1 MGKLSLLKLMLKD
14 LPSARELIA
23 GSKEIRRIT
32 IYKLAEALGP
42 EAKRPWHE
50 WGDKEF
56 AHHVYSVLVDFK
68 AAEWNP
74 DGSIT
79 LYRMEQPRIT
89 NPKVAEWKTI
99 LDRVFPRLID
109 ALEGN
114 RKYFLDRELLLIYAK
129 FLDNLGY
136 NWWRELAIRLVVL
149 EQDRQNPNLTF
160 VDMGSGIGVST
171 LTILKLTNA
180 SVIAVDPYDDNLEML
195 RHYVAMS
202 GYKDRVKTFKGYAE
216 NFRLDQPVD
225 GAFLINVLHWSDV
238 PSEVI
243 KNARRNVKQG
253 GRVYIFQGV
262 LDDKLA
268 RPTSVVPYL
277 LGAPRIGIRR
287 KELYQWI
294 KDAGLQVEQ
303 SETLAGE
310 LIRARAP

>member
-1 MGKLSLLKLMLKD
+1 MGKLSILKLMLKD
-14 LPSARELIA
+14 LPNTRELMA
-23 GSKEIRRIT
+23 ASREYRGLT
-32 IYKLAEALGP
+32 VYKLAEALGP
-42 EAKRPWHE
+42 EAKKPWHE

-56 AHHVYSVLVDFK
+56 AHFVYSLLVDFK
-68 AAEWNP
+68 VAEWNP

-79 LYRMEQPRIT
+79 LYKMEPPRIT

-99 LDRVFPRLID
+99 MDRVFPRLID

-114 RKYFLDRELLLIYAK
+114 RKYFLDRELLLSYAK
-129 FLDNLGY
+129 FLDNIGY
-136 NWWRELAIRLVVL
+136 NWWRELAIRVIVP

-160 VDMGSGIGVST
+160 VDIGSGIGLST
-171 LTILKLTNA
+171 LAILKLTNA
-180 SVIAVDPYDDNLEML
+180 SIIAVDPYDDNLEML

-225 GAFLINVLHWSDV
+225 GAFLINILHWSDV

-243 KNARRNVKQG
+243 KNATRNVKQG

-262 LDDKLA
+262 LEDKTL
-268 RPTSVVPYL
+268 RLSFLIPYL

-287 KELYQWI
+287 RELYQWI
-294 KDAGLQVEQ
+294 KDAGLQVEH
-303 SETLAGE
+303 SESIAGE

>member
-23 GSKEIRRIT
+23 GSKETRRIT

-79 LYRMEQPRIT
+79 LYKLEPPRIT

-114 RKYFLDRELLLIYAK
+114 RKFFLDRELLLTYAK

-136 NWWRELAIRLVVL
+136 NWWRELVIQLIVP
-149 EQDRQNPNLTF
+149 EQDRRDDTLTYA
-160 VDMGSGIGVST
+160 DIGSGIGVST
-171 LTILKLTNA
+171 LSILKLTNA

-262 LDDKLA
+262 LDDKLV

>member
-1 MGKLSLLKLMLKD
+1 MGKLSLLKYMIRD
-14 LPSARELIA
+14 LPSARELVT
-23 GSKEIRRIT
+23 GSREYRRLV

-50 WGDKEF
+50 WGDKEL

-79 LYRMEQPRIT
+79 LYKLEPPKIT

-99 LDRVFPRLID
+99 FDRVLPRLTE

-114 RKYFLDRELLLIYAK
+114 RKYFLDRELLIIYAK

-136 NWWRELAIRLVVL
+136 NWWRELAIRLTVP
-149 EQDRQNPNLTF
+149 EQDMKNPNLTF
-160 VDMGSGIGVST
+160 VDMGSGIGLST
-171 LTILKLTNA
+171 LSILKLTNA

-225 GAFLINVLHWSDV
+225 GAFLVNLLHWCDV

-253 GRVYIFQGV
+253 GRVYIFQAV
-262 LDDKLA
+262 LDDKTTRLA
-268 RPTSVVPYL
+268 AVVPYL

-303 SETLAGE
+303 SETLVGE
-310 LIRARAP
+310 LIRAVVP

>member
-1 MGKLSLLKLMLKD
+1 MGKLSLLKLMLRD
-14 LPSARELIA
+14 LPNARELMA
-23 GSKEIRRIT
+23 ASREYRRLI
-32 IYKLAEALGP
+32 IYRLSEALGP
-42 EAKRPWHE
+42 EAKKPWHE

-56 AHHVYSVLVDFK
+56 AHYVYSLLVDFK
-68 AAEWNP
+68 AAEWKP
-74 DGSIT
+74 DGSLE
-79 LYRMEQPRIT
+79 LYKLQPPSIT
-89 NPKVAEWKTI
+89 NPKVAEWATI
-99 LDRVFPRLID
+99 LDRVFPRLTD
-109 ALEGN
+109 ALRGY
-114 RKYFLDRELLLIYAK
+114 RKYFLDRELLLVYAK

-136 NWWRELAIRLVVL
+136 NWWRELAIRLVVP
-149 EQDRQNPNLTF
+149 EQDMKNPNLTF
-160 VDMGSGIGVST
+160 VDMGSGIGLST
-171 LTILKLTNA
+171 LSILKFTSAN
-180 SVIAVDPYDDNLEML
+180 VIAVDPYDDNLEML

-225 GAFLINVLHWSDV
+225 GAFMINLLHWSDV

-262 LDDKLA
+262 LDDKTTRLA
-268 RPTSVVPYL
+268 AVVPYL

-294 KDAGLQVEQ
+294 KDAGLQVDK

-310 LIRARAP
+310 LIRAVVP

>member
-14 LPSARELIA
+14 LPNARELMA
-23 GSKEIRRIT
+23 GSKEVRRLT
-32 IYKLAEALGP
+32 VYKLAEALGS
-42 EAKRPWHE
+42 EAKKPWHE
-50 WGDKEF
+50 WEDKEF
-56 AHHVYSVLVDFK
+56 AHYVYSVLVEFK

-79 LYRMEQPRIT
+79 LYKMEPPRIT

-114 RKYFLDRELLLIYAK
+114 RKYFLDRELLLTYAK
-129 FLDNLGY
+129 FLDNIGY
-136 NWWRELAIRLVVL
+136 NWWRELTLRVIVP

-160 VDMGSGIGVST
+160 VDMGSGMGLST
-171 LTILKLTNA
+171 LAILKLTSA

-195 RHYVAMS
+195 KHYVAMS
-202 GYKDRVKTFKGYAE
+202 GYKDRVKVFKGYAE
-216 NFRLDQPVD
+216 NFRLEQPVD
-225 GAFLINVLHWSDV
+225 GAFLINILHWSDM

-243 KNARRNVKQG
+243 KNAKRNVKQG
-253 GRVYIFQGV
+253 GRVYIIQGV

-268 RPTSVVPYL
+268 RSTSVVPYL

-287 KELYQWI
+287 RELYQWI

-303 SETLAGE
+303 SESLGSE
-310 LIRARAP
+310 LVRARVP